1 MKNFIKD
8 SGFKISKVQSKEFGL
23 AAVLVTSFLA
33 IHFRDFN
40 YMKGAFVLTV
50 LTMFLP
56 SVFYP
61 FSFCWFG
68 IGKILGNISSY
79 LVLGTIYF
87 LIVVPVGFIRRIS
100 GNDDLNLKQFKKS
113 RNSAMTDRNHIFND
127 KDLMNSF

>member
-23 AAVLVTSFLA
+23 VAVLFMSFLA
-33 IHFRDFN
+33 FHFRDYN
-40 YMKGAFVLTV
+40 YMKAAFILTV

-68 IGKILGNISSY
+68 LGKILGNISSY
-79 LVLGTIYF
+79 LLLGGIYF
-87 LIVVPVGFIRRIS
+87 LIVVPVGLIRKIA
-100 GNDDLNLKQFKKS
+100 GKDDLNLKQFKKS
-113 RNSAMTDRNHIFND
+113 GKSVLTDRNHIFND
-127 KDLMNSF
+127 RDLMNSF